1 MRLDQ
6 IQQMIDKYVEAELAV
21 LEGKSITFNGRNVT
35 RENLAEIRKGRE
47 YWEERLI
54 KVQRQ
59 QAHQNA
65 SGRFK
70 LVRF

>member
-47 YWEERLI
+47 YWEERLS

>member
-47 YWEERLI
+47 YGEERLS